1 MIRKKAESKRISQM
15 TKILIE
21 KNIMVPIRDGVQ
33 LATDVYRL
41 EGAGPTPVLVVRTP
55 YNKDGLVGGSD
66 IFDIL
71 RAVQAGYTVVAQDV
85 RGRYA
90 SEGAFNPHVQEADDG
105 LDAFAWAAAQPWSN
119 GVLGTFGG
127 SYLGAAQWLPAR
139 EQPPALR
146 AMAPSITF
154 SDGYEGCSY
163 QGGAKVLHDLRW
175 VVADIVPAE
184 IERRTARGDTVL
196 KSDPPL
202 DVDGALT
209 ELPLATH
216 PLIREYAAFYLGWL
230 AHPTADDYWLPSAP
244 HAGYE
249 QIQVPA
255 LNVSGWYDIFLWSTF
270 QNYVGMKQRGGT
282 QQARRNQRLIIGPW
296 THMNFSGSFPER
308 EFGPSASSVAID
320 LPGLH
325 LRWFDRWLKDE
336 DNGMDE
342 EPPVTIFVMGVDKWR
357 TEDDWP
363 LPDTQYRPYYL
374 HSGGQANTLHGD
386 GRLSI
391 EPPGDEP
398 PDVYLY
404 NPLRPVPTVGG
415 QVILPGGNAM
425 GPRDQREVELR
436 DDVLVYSTPV
446 LDRPVEVT
454 GPIELRLCVASSARD
469 TDFTGK
475 LVDVYPD
482 GRAIILTEGIL
493 RARYRN
499 SFTAP
504 ELLEPGTVYELTL
517 NLWATANVFLPGH
530 RMRLEVS
537 SSNFPR
543 FDRNSNTGGEIARE
557 TANQY
562 QPAINRIFHDAAHP
576 SRLILPIIE
585 R

>member
-1 MIRKKAESKRISQM
+1 MK
-15 TKILIE
+15 TILIE
-21 KNIMVPIRDGVQ
+21 KNIMVPMRDGVQ
-33 LATDVYRL
+33 LATDIYRL
-41 EGAGPTPVLVVRTP
+41 EGASPTPVLVVRTP
-55 YNKDGLVGGSD
+55 YNKDGLVAGGD

-90 SEGAFNPHVQEADDG
+90 SEGTFNPHVQETDDG
-105 LDAFAWAAAQPWSN
+105 VDAFAWAAAQPWSN

-127 SYLGAAQWLPAR
+127 SYLGATQWLPAR

-154 SDGYEGCSY
+154 SDGHEGCSY

-184 IERRTARGDTVL
+184 IARRLARGEQVL
-196 KSDPPL
+196 ESDRPL
-202 DVDGALT
+202 DVDGTLS
-209 ELPLATH
+209 EIPLATH
-216 PLIREYAAFYLGWL
+216 PLIREYAAFYLDWL
-230 AHPTADDYWLPSAP
+230 AHPTADDYWLPSSP
-244 HAGYE
+244 RAGYD
-249 QIQVPA
+249 QIGVPA

-270 QNYVGMKQRGGT
+270 QNYMGMRERGGT
-282 QQARRNQRLIIGPW
+282 EEARRNQRLIIGPW

-308 EFGPSASSVAID
+308 EFGWGGSSAAID
-320 LPGLH
+320 LPGIH
-325 LRWFDRWLKDE
+325 LRWFDRWLKDVG
-336 DNGMDE
+336 NGIDQ
-342 EPPVTIFVMGVDKWR
+342 EPPVMIFVMGVDEWR
-357 TEDDWP
+357 NEADWP
-363 LPDTQYRPYYL
+363 LPDTQCRPYYL
-374 HSGGQANTLHGD
+374 HSGGQASVLHGD
-386 GRLSI
+386 GRLSVK
-391 EPPGDEP
+391 PPGDEP

-436 DDVLVYSTPV
+436 GDVLVYSTPV
-446 LDRPVEVT
+446 LEQAVEVT
-454 GPIELRLCVASSARD
+454 GPIELRLFVASSARD

-499 SFTAP
+499 SLTEP
-504 ELLEPGTVYELTL
+504 ELLEPGMVYELRL
-517 NLWATANVFLPGH
+517 SLWATANVFLPGH
-530 RMRLEVS
+530 RIRLEVS
-537 SSNFPR
+537 SSNLPR
-543 FDRNSNTGGEIARE
+543 FDRNSNTGGEITSE
-557 TANQY
+557 TADQY
-562 QPAINRIFHDAAHP
+562 QPAINGIFHDAAHP